1 MPPVNDYW
9 SLDVLID
16 SLLSKVLSTWS
27 WPQYCE
33 NFRNFVDSTSAAT
46 ITDLLLLQQQQHR
59 GGRGRR
65 RGERSTRSQGEGVK
79 EGLVMQFI

>member
-1 MPPVNDYW
+1 MPVEHV
-9 SLDVLID
+9 VLID
-16 SLLSKVLSTWS
+16 SLLPKVLSTWS

-46 ITDLLLLQQQQHR
+46 ITDLFLLQQQQHR
-59 GGRGRR
+59 GGGGRR
-65 RGERSTRSQGEGVK
+65 RGERSARSQGEGVK